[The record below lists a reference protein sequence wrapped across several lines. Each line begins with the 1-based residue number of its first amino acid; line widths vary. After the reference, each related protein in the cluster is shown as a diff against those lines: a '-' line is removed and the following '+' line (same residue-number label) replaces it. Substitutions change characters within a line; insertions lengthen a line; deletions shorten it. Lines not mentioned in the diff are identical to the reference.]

1 MYYNAFNEAKS
12 EIKQIIME
20 ALGRLTAAE
29 KIPAEALPAFQVTV
43 PSDSSHGDFSA
54 NTALVS
60 AKLLKTNP
68 RALAQ
73 LIAEEAVLDY
83 TSFDKIEV
91 AGPGFLNF
99 FLGEKWF
106 AGVVENALKLGGD
119 YGKTQLGAGKRV
131 LVEFVSANPTG
142 PMHIGNARGGAIGDC
157 LASLLQ
163 AAGYKADREFYIN
176 DAGNQISKFGKSL
189 SLRYM
194 QICSEAGQK
203 IANEC
208 GSDMEKFT
216 EAVYSDTET
225 FPMPEDV
232 YLGQDIIEH
241 AKNYYDL
248 NGADSLAKTDE
259 EARQSALVEYA
270 LPINEKRL
278 ETDLLKYRIKYDN
291 WFKESSLHNSGAVSE
306 VIEHLKKGGHTY
318 EKDGALWL
326 RATDF
331 GGEQDFVLV
340 RSNGFPTYI
349 VPDIAYHYNKLVVR
363 GYDKAIN
370 VLGADHHGYVKRM
383 RICLQAMGIDEKRLD
398 VVMCQ
403 MVNLVRD
410 GETVKLSKRSGKAI
424 TLTTLLDEVPI
435 DNARFFFN
443 LRDTNTHLDFDLDL
457 AVRES
462 KENPVFY
469 VQYAH
474 ARLCRLIGKMA
485 DDGAKYNGETLSY
498 FADKP
503 LTDGKR
509 EFTLEESEKESLARK
524 EAEMFLIRKIAELPE
539 VINDAA
545 SDYSPFKLTKYVY
558 ELAQVFHKFYD
569 TCPIKEAEEN
579 IKLSRLALCEA
590 SRLVIKNVLTLLKI
604 EAPEKM

>member
-1 MYYNAFNEAKS
+1 MYYNAVKDAKDGVK
-12 EIKQIIME
+12 EIIMS
-20 ALGRLTAAE
+20 AMGGLAGAG
-29 KIPAEALPAFQVTV
+29 KIPAEPLPAFQVTV
-43 PSDSSHGDFSA
+43 PQDSAHGDFSA
-54 NTALVS
+54 NAALVS
-60 AKLLKTNP
+60 AKALKTNP

-73 LIAEEAVLDY
+73 MIADEVKLDG
-83 TSFDKIEV
+83 TGFDKIEV

-99 FLGEKWF
+99 YLGGSWF
-106 AGVVENALKLGGD
+106 SGVVTNTLKLGGD
-119 YGKTQLGAGKRV
+119 YGKTDLGAGKRV

-163 AAGYKADREFYIN
+163 EAGYTADREFYIN

-194 QICSEAGQK
+194 QLCGEDGQK
-203 IANEC
+203 VIGEFGN
-208 GSDMEKFT
+208 DMEKLT
-216 EAVYSDTET
+216 AAIYNDTET
-225 FPMPEDV
+225 FPMPDDV

-241 AKNYYDL
+241 AKNFYDK
-248 NGADSLAKTDE
+248 NGGKFADSTE
-259 EARQSALVEYA
+259 EERQKALVDYA
-270 LPINEKRL
+270 LPINEERL
-278 ETDLLKYRIKYDN
+278 ETDLLKYRIRYDN
-291 WFKESSLHNSGAVSE
+291 WFKESSLHNSGAVKE
-306 VIEHLKKGGHTY
+306 VIEHLKAGGHTY
-318 EKDGALWL
+318 EQDGALWL

-349 VPDIAYHYNKLVVR
+349 VPDIAYHYNKLVTR
-363 GYDKAIN
+363 GYDKAID

-410 GETVKLSKRSGKAI
+410 GEVVKLSKRSGKAI
-424 TLTTLLDEVPI
+424 TLSTLLDEVPI

-457 AVRES
+457 AVEES
-462 KENPVFY
+462 SKNPVFY

-474 ARLCRLIGKMA
+474 ARICRVLEKMA
-485 DDGAKYNGETLSY
+485 DDGVKYGGGAVK
-498 FADKP
+498 F
-503 LTDGKR
+503 
-509 EFTLEESEKESLARK
+509 SE
-524 EAEMFLIRKIAELPE
+524 EAELALIRRIAALPE
-539 VINDAA
+539 LINEAA
-545 SDYSPFKLTKYVY
+545 EEYSPFKLTKYVY
-558 ELAQVFHKFYD
+558 ELAQSFHKFYD
-569 TCPIKEAEEN
+569 SCPIKDAETEV
-579 IKLSRLALCEA
+579 KLSRLALCTA
-590 SRLVIKNVLTLLKI
+590 VKTAIKNVLTLLKI

>member
-1 MYYNAFNEAKS
+1 MFYNAVKDAKNGVKEIIEEAVGKLS
-12 EIKQIIME
+12 
-20 ALGRLTAAE
+20 GVG
-29 KIPAEALPAFQVTV
+29 KIPAEPLPAFQVTV
-43 PSDSSHGDFSA
+43 PQDSAHGDFSA
-54 NTALVS
+54 NAALVS
-60 AKLLKTNP
+60 AKALKTNP

-73 LIAEEAVLDY
+73 MIADEAVLDG
-83 TSFDKIEV
+83 TGFDKIEV

-99 FLGEKWF
+99 YLGGSWF
-106 AGVVENALKLGGD
+106 SGVVTNALKLGGD
-119 YGKTQLGAGKRV
+119 YGKTDLGAGKRV

-163 AAGYKADREFYIN
+163 EAGYTADREFYIN

-194 QICSEAGQK
+194 QICGGESQK
-203 IANEC
+203 LVNEF
-208 GSDMEKFT
+208 GGDMGKFT
-216 EAVYSDTET
+216 AAIYNDNVK

-241 AKNYYDL
+241 AKNFYDK
-248 NGADSLAKTDE
+248 NGNKFADLSE
-259 EARQSALVEYA
+259 EDRQKALVEYA

-291 WFKESSLHNSGAVSE
+291 WFKESSLHNSGAVKE
-306 VIEHLKKGGHTY
+306 VIEHLKAGGHTY
-318 EKDGALWL
+318 EQDGALWL

-349 VPDIAYHYNKLVVR
+349 VPDIAYHYNKLVTR
-363 GYDKAIN
+363 SYDKAID

-410 GETVKLSKRSGKAI
+410 GEVVKLSKRSGKAI
-424 TLTTLLDEVPI
+424 TLSTLLDEVPI

-457 AVRES
+457 AVEES
-462 KENPVFY
+462 SKNPVFY

-474 ARLCRLIGKMA
+474 ARICRVLEKMSG
-485 DDGAKYNGETLSY
+485 DGVKYGGGDVR
-498 FADKP
+498 F
-503 LTDGKR
+503 TD
-509 EFTLEESEKESLARK
+509 
-524 EAEMFLIRKIAELPE
+524 EAELALIRRIAALPE
-539 VINDAA
+539 LINEAA
-545 SDYSPFKLTKYVY
+545 EEYSPFKLTKYVY
-558 ELAQVFHKFYD
+558 ELAQAFHKFYD
-569 TCPIKEAEEN
+569 SCPIKDAETDV
-579 IKLSRLALCEA
+579 KLSRLALCEA
-590 SRLVIKNVLTLLKI
+590 VKTVIKNVLTLLKI

>member
-1 MYYNAFNEAKS
+1 MYYNAVKDAKNGVK
-12 EIKQIIME
+12 EIIMD
-20 ALGRLTAAE
+20 AMGRLIGAG
-29 KIPAEALPAFQVTV
+29 KIPAEPLPAFQVTV
-43 PSDSSHGDFSA
+43 PQDSAHGDFSVNA
-54 NTALVS
+54 ALVS
-60 AKLLKTNP
+60 AKALKTNP

-73 LIAEEAVLDY
+73 MIVDEIMLDG
-83 TSFDKIEV
+83 TGFDKIEV

-99 FLGEKWF
+99 YLGGSWF
-106 AGVVENALKLGGD
+106 SGVVTNTLKLGGE
-119 YGKTQLGAGKRV
+119 YGKTDLGAGKRV

-163 AAGYKADREFYIN
+163 EAGYTADREFYIN
-176 DAGNQISKFGKSL
+176 DAGNQINKFGKSL

-194 QICSEAGQK
+194 QICGADGQK
-203 IANEC
+203 IVVEY
-208 GSDMEKFT
+208 GGDMEKFT
-216 EAVYSDTET
+216 AAIYGDTDT

-241 AKNYYDL
+241 AKNFYDK
-248 NGADSLAKTDE
+248 NGDKFANCSE
-259 EARQSALVEYA
+259 EDRQKALVEYA
-270 LPINEKRL
+270 LPINEARL

-291 WFKESSLHNSGAVSE
+291 WFKESSLHNSGAVKE
-306 VIEHLKKGGHTY
+306 VVEHLKAGGHTY
-318 EKDGALWL
+318 EQDGALWL

-349 VPDIAYHYNKLVVR
+349 VPDIAYHYNKLVTR
-363 GYDKAIN
+363 GYDKAID

-410 GETVKLSKRSGKAI
+410 GEVVKLSKRSGKAI
-424 TLTTLLDEVPI
+424 TLSTLLDEVPI

-457 AVRES
+457 AVEES
-462 KENPVFY
+462 SKNPVFY

-474 ARLCRLIGKMA
+474 ARICRVLEKMA
-485 DDGAKYNGETLSY
+485 DGGAKYEGG
-498 FADKP
+498 AVK
-503 LTDGKR
+503 
-509 EFTLEESEKESLARK
+509 FTEEPELA
-524 EAEMFLIRKIAELPE
+524 LIRKIAALPE
-539 VINDAA
+539 LINEAA
-545 SDYSPFKLTKYVY
+545 EEYSPFKLTKYVY
-558 ELAQVFHKFYD
+558 ELAQIFHKFYD
-569 TCPIKEAEEN
+569 SCPIKDAETDV
-579 IKLSRLALCEA
+579 KLSRLALCTA
-590 SRLVIKNVLTLLKI
+590 VKTAINNVLTLLKI